1 MKLLKLKEALE
12 LQVVG
17 SDNLRLAV
25 GLVLDDLGVEAAA
38 APGQLVSQ
46 LLEGVDGMKQ
56 EARAARQEVEVAR
69 QAARDTVY
77 TGVHHAFAVARSHYV
92 NIDLEELSKGYPGD
106 YADAE
111 LDAFEE
117 ETAPFTR
124 NLTDKML
131 EDNED

>member
-1 MKLLKLKEALE
+1 
-12 LQVVG
+12 
-17 SDNLRLAV
+17 
-25 GLVLDDLGVEAAA
+25 
-38 APGQLVSQ
+38 
-46 LLEGVDGMKQ
+46 MKQ
-56 EARAARQEVEVAR
+56 EAQAARQEVEAARKVAR
-69 QAARDTVY
+69 DAVY
-77 TGVHHAFAVARSHYV
+77 TGVHHAFAIAHSHYV

>member
-17 SDNLRLAV
+17 SNNLRLVV
-25 GLVLDDLGVEAAA
+25 GLVLDDLSIEAAA

-46 LLEGVDGMKQ
+46 LLKGVDGLKQ
-56 EARAARQEVEVAR
+56 EAQATRQEDEVTH
-69 QAARDTVY
+69 QAARDVVY
-77 TGVHHAFAVARSHYV
+77 TRVHHTFAVVHSHYV

-106 YADAE
+106 YANAE

-117 ETAPFTR
+117 ETAPFAR
-124 NLTDKML
+124 SLTDKML

>member
-1 MKLLKLKEALE
+1 MLKMKEALE
-12 LQVVG
+12 LQVTG
-17 SDNLRLAV
+17 SSNLRLAAE
-25 GLVLDDLGVEAAA
+25 VLLDGFGVEATAE
-38 APGQLVSQ
+38 PGQIARQ
-46 LLEGVDGMKQ
+46 LIEGMERVQQ
-56 EARAARQEVEVAR
+56 EAQAARQEVKTARQVAR
-69 QAARDTVY
+69 DVVY